1 MGFLKKVQMLAM
13 ERGLEMKKG
22 KKRDEGEE
30 RNWVMEADGG
40 RKGVETKVYAWS
52 REEELGR

>member
-1 MGFLKKVQMLAM
+1 MLAM